1 MIQGLDYFYDSQQRR
16 FLEQLV
22 RAFSGFKYRT
32 GYGRNGEPP
41 RLMMVPC
48 RMASKNRTVASII
61 SNASENTLNAVPM
74 ITVWQSALEPR
85 FEDLQNQ
92 SHIDTRQV
100 VERAID
106 SNGKFTGE
114 RGQSYT
120 VQRLMPI
127 PYTMRVQVDVWTS
140 NEDQKYQLEEQLL
153 IVAAPSFE
161 IQNSENPLDW
171 TALTTCYLE
180 GIEHSS
186 RTIPVGTGGS
196 EELDIM
202 TLTYRIPFWLSPP
215 AKVQKQTLIHQV
227 VTNINEGGEV
237 LPGQSLDPTQGQ
249 RLSQSV
255 VTPGD
260 HYIRID
266 RDRVYLLG
274 KGGVEKDSEG
284 NPFDWM
290 SLINQMGTL
299 RPTMSQLALSTS
311 DNIEDLKIVGS
322 LQVDEDNPNA
332 LFWQIDPDTL
342 PSNTIEPIN
351 AIIEPLRTFPGEQ
364 LPAAAQGQRYL
375 ILDDIGPSQAWG
387 NITAKAGNIIQFHD
401 GAWVVA
407 FNGTSQVQ
415 EHVRN
420 LNSGSQLR
428 WNGADWVMAIDGE
441 YAPGLWRLWL

>member
-1 MIQGLDYFYDSQQRR
+1 MITGLDYFYDAQQKR

-22 RAFSGFKYRT
+22 RAFSGFKYQT

-48 RMASKNRTVASII
+48 RMASKNRTVATII
-61 SNASENTLNAVPM
+61 NNASENSLNAVPM

-92 SHIDTRQV
+92 SHIDTRQI
-100 VERAID
+100 VERAIGPD
-106 SNGKFTGE
+106 GKYTSE

-140 NEDQKYQLEEQLL
+140 NEDQKYQLQEQLL

-161 IQNSENPLDW
+161 IQSSENPLDW
-171 TALTTCYLE
+171 TALTVCYLE

-260 HYIRID
+260 HYVRID

-284 NPFDWM
+284 NAYDWM

-299 RPTMSQLALSTS
+299 RPAMSQLALSTS
-311 DNIEDLKIVGS
+311 NDIEDLKIVGT

-342 PSNTIEPIN
+342 PSNTLEPIN

-364 LPAAAQGQRYL
+364 LPAAANGQRYL

-387 NITAKAGNIIQFHD
+387 NISAKAGNIIQYQD
-401 GAWVVA
+401 GAWFVA
-407 FNGTSQVQ
+407 FNGTSQVK

-441 YAPGLWRLWL
+441 YAPGMWRLWL